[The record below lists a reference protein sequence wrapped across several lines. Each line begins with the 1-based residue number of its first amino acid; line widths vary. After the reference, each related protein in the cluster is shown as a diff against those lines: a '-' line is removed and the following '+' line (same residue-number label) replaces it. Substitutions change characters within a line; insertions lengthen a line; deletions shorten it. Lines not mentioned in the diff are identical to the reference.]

1 MHRSRRQ
8 VRRKRQ
14 QNNRNFKKWG
24 FILFSIFIVLVLLVI
39 AAIKIESSPSEPK
52 ADQLIEQT
60 YPNLK
65 KTMTSTSDEPTTYFS
80 PENEVIKNAVAKII
94 SQHQEADTVYYLTS
108 KDNRNI
114 SVNTIYS
121 VSKNSQNLTTDSK
134 IVAQFNS
141 TKDNTKILKLSDLIQ
156 DDEKSQAAFRLAL
169 TKHIFESNAIT
180 SEQFISLKD
189 QIQSIPLDISD
200 FSLNQSQ
207 LELRLPNNIASI
219 TTITIDIGM
228 INYLLNPNYQI
239 LVKQPVQT
247 QKKVIAL
254 TFDDGP
260 RAGSTDSILNTLNQ
274 FDVKATF
281 FMLGQNAQ
289 HYPSL
294 VNKVKENGHAIGSHS
309 FNHPML
315 TKLTTDD
322 LNKQV
327 SQTDQAIY
335 EAAHIYPTLFRPPY
349 GARNQTVDQAIFKP
363 LIEWNIDSEDWK
375 KPGVSTLLKTIQ
387 QNVRSGS
394 ILLMHDIHQTTADAL
409 PTIINYLKNAGYEF
423 VTIDQLYQHK
433 LYPMTNYYSQHDTR

>member
-1 MHRSRRQ
+1 MHRSRKQ
-8 VRRKRQ
+8 VRRQSRK
-14 QNNRNFKKWG
+14 NNRNFKKWG
-24 FILFSIFIVLVLLVI
+24 LILFSIFIVLTLITI
-39 AAIKIESSPSEPK
+39 ATIKMASSPSEPT

-65 KTMTSTSDEPTTYFS
+65 KLTTTSNDQPQAYFL
-80 PENEVIKNAVAKII
+80 PENEVIKNTATTLIN
-94 SQHQEADTVYYLTS
+94 QHLEAGNVYYLTS
-108 KDNRNI
+108 KENSTI

-121 VSKNSQNLTTDSK
+121 VPKNSQNLTTDSK
-134 IVAQFNS
+134 VVAEFNS
-141 TKDNTKILKLSDLIQ
+141 TKDGSKVLKLADLIKA
-156 DDEKSQAAFRLAL
+156 DDKSQAAFKLAL
-169 TKHIFESNAIT
+169 TKHVFETNAIN
-180 SEQFISLKD
+180 SEQFLTLKNQLQSISLDTTHFKLNQNQLD
-189 QIQSIPLDISD
+189 MRLPDNAATIKQATLDI
-200 FSLNQSQ
+200 
-207 LELRLPNNIASI
+207 AS
-219 TTITIDIGM
+219 
-228 INYLLNPNYQI
+228 INYLLNPDYQI
-239 LVKQPVQT
+239 STEQPTQS

-281 FMLGQNAQ
+281 FMLGQNAKR
-289 HYPSL
+289 YPNL

-315 TKLTTDD
+315 TKLTPDD
-322 LNKQV
+322 LNNQV
-327 SQTDQAIY
+327 NQTDQAIY

-349 GARNQTVDQAIFKP
+349 GARNQVVDQAIFKP

-375 KPGVSTLLKTIQ
+375 KPGTDVLLKTIQ

-423 VTIDQLYQHK
+423 VTIDQLYQHQ